1 MTGQALMVGIGENS
15 PGQSLI
21 IQITLSG
28 IALLLLALAIFV
40 LRARRKAATHRW
52 FAIFTLAVANWTI
65 GIAGL
70 QSGSHL
76 DIWGRFT
83 FASATLIPAASLAFI
98 NCYPAQSHW
107 RTLLLVRIV
116 LFGAGIISFASIATP
131 LIVVE
136 NLVTPD
142 GLHRR
147 TGPLYP
153 VFAAYF
159 LFAWTSTLVL
169 LAVKWARA
177 TGLARAR
184 LNHVGMAFAISGAGA
199 IAANLAFPIL
209 TGKSTYSWIGPYF
222 GLILT
227 ALVGHAIIRHRLMDL
242 RLFVHRG
249 LTLSIAMLLSL
260 SPVAVALAFFWPRLA
275 QHFGPDELVLLLVAT
290 VVVTLLAA
298 PTRDIARRLLDRY
311 VYRTRANYQR
321 TVREA
326 SRALTRML
334 DLKRLLPFISTTV
347 VEATGVEGVAIYL
360 LDEDGF
366 RLALA
371 RRRTEASAF
380 ATPESAPPS
389 VPAALARVQ
398 DAVVADEVARQ
409 ITSDADRILNDDL
422 TASDWALLLPVISDD
437 GLIAFIAVGS
447 KLSGDPF
454 YSQDLDLLMTLANQA
469 GIAIKNAR
477 LYAQVVLANEYIENI
492 VATIEGGVV
501 AITSAGRV
509 AMFNRAAE
517 RLTGQTADQIKGHAA
532 AQLPLCLGE
541 PLLASAAD
549 GVARTLPEIE
559 LPGADRTRPVM
570 CTTSPL
576 RDPDGTILGA
586 VAVFS
591 DLTPLKEL
599 EVERRRA
606 ERLAYFE
613 VLASGIAHEI
623 KNPLVAI
630 KTFTQLLP
638 RRSSEPQFLG
648 EFGRIVGREIQR
660 MERVVDRLRTLAHPG
675 RRPEHAVDVRMPL
688 GEALEFM
695 QATFDEKRIT
705 VGANLGDAPCRV
717 LGDHQNLEQLF
728 LNLLMNAH
736 EATPPGGDLR
746 VAVTR
751 EADQITVTVAD
762 TGPGIAPE
770 LLERIFEPFFTTKQ
784 RGSGLGLAISAGVA
798 QAHGARLRAVNRPG
812 GGATL
817 IVEFPFAPVTAP
829 VSA

>member
-1 MTGQALMVGIGENS
+1 MVQI
-15 PGQSLI
+15 SL
-21 IQITLSG
+21 LA
-28 IALLLLALAIFV
+28 IAVLLLALAIFV
-40 LRARRKAATHRW
+40 WRARPEAPTHRW

-65 GIAGL
+65 GVAGL

-76 DIWGRFT
+76 DLWGRFT
-83 FASATLIPAASLAFI
+83 FASAALIPAASLAFI
-98 NCYPAQSHW
+98 YRYPAQNGWPTSIV
-107 RTLLLVRIV
+107 VRGV
-116 LFGAGIISFASIATP
+116 LWAAGIISVASISTP
-131 LIVVE
+131 LLVVD
-136 NLVTPD
+136 NLITPE
-142 GLHRR
+142 GLSRT

-153 VFAAYF
+153 LFATYF
-159 LFAWTSTLVL
+159 LFAWTSTLTL
-169 LAVKWARA
+169 LAVKWMRA
-177 TGLARAR
+177 KGLARAR
-184 LNHVGMAFAISGAGA
+184 LQHVGMAFAISGAGA
-199 IAANLAFPIL
+199 IGANLAFPVL
-209 TGKSTYSWIGPYF
+209 TGKSTYSWVGPYF

-227 ALVGHAIIRHRLMDL
+227 ALVAHAIIRHRLMDL
-242 RLFVHRG
+242 RLVVHRG
-249 LTLSIAMLLSL
+249 LTFAIAMLLSL
-260 SPVAVALAFFWPRLA
+260 CPVAIALVFFWPTLA
-275 QHFGPDELVLLLVAT
+275 KHFGPDELILLLVAT
-290 VVVTLLAA
+290 VVVTLLVP

-326 SRALTRML
+326 SKMLTRVL
-334 DLKRLLPFISTTV
+334 DLKRLLPFISKTV
-347 VEATGVEGVAIYL
+347 VEATGVEGVVIYL
-360 LDEDGF
+360 QDEDGF
-366 RLALA
+366 RRAMA
-371 RRRTEASAF
+371 QRRNEASDFQA
-380 ATPESAPPS
+380 PEAAPASAI
-389 VPAALARVQ
+389 AALARVQ
-398 DAVVADEVARQ
+398 EPLVADEVARQ
-409 ITSDADRILNDDL
+409 IVTDADRMLNDDL
-422 TASDWALLLPVISDD
+422 AATNWALLLPVISDD

-492 VATIEGGVV
+492 VATIESGVV
-501 AITSAGRV
+501 AINSAGRI

-517 RLTGQTADQIKGHAA
+517 RLTGLATDDIKGQTAARLA
-532 AQLPLCLGE
+532 SCLSE

-559 LPGADRTRPVM
+559 LPGADRARPVM
-570 CTTSPL
+570 CTTSAL
-576 RDPDGTILGA
+576 RDPDGIVLGA

-638 RRSSEPQFLG
+638 RRSSEPQFVG
-648 EFGRIVGREIQR
+648 EFGRIVGREIHR

-675 RRPEHAVDVRMPL
+675 RRPEHVVDVRAPL
-688 GEALEFM
+688 AEALEFM
-695 QATFDEKRIT
+695 QVTFDEKGVTI
-705 VGANLGDAPCRV
+705 GASLGDAPYRV

-736 EATPPGGDLR
+736 EATAPGGALS
-746 VAVTR
+746 VGVTR
-751 EADQITVTVAD
+751 EAEQVTVRVAD
-762 TGPGIAPE
+762 PGPGIAPE
-770 LLERIFEPFFTTKQ
+770 LLEKIFEPFFTTKQ

-798 QAHGARLRAVNRPG
+798 QAHGARLHAANRPD
-812 GGATL
+812 GGATFT
-817 IVEFPFAPVTAP
+817 VEFPLAPVTAP
-829 VSA
+829 VVV

>member
-1 MTGQALMVGIGENS
+1 
-15 PGQSLI
+15 
-21 IQITLSG
+21 
-28 IALLLLALAIFV
+28 
-40 LRARRKAATHRW
+40 
-52 FAIFTLAVANWTI
+52 
-65 GIAGL
+65 
-70 QSGSHL
+70 
-76 DIWGRFT
+76 
-83 FASATLIPAASLAFI
+83 
-98 NCYPAQSHW
+98 
-107 RTLLLVRIV
+107 
-116 LFGAGIISFASIATP
+116 
-131 LIVVE
+131 
-136 NLVTPD
+136 
-142 GLHRR
+142 
-147 TGPLYP
+147 
-153 VFAAYF
+153 
-159 LFAWTSTLVL
+159 
-169 LAVKWARA
+169 
-177 TGLARAR
+177 
-184 LNHVGMAFAISGAGA
+184 
-199 IAANLAFPIL
+199 
-209 TGKSTYSWIGPYF
+209 
-222 GLILT
+222 
-227 ALVGHAIIRHRLMDL
+227 
-242 RLFVHRG
+242 
-249 LTLSIAMLLSL
+249 
-260 SPVAVALAFFWPRLA
+260 
-275 QHFGPDELVLLLVAT
+275 
-290 VVVTLLAA
+290 
-298 PTRDIARRLLDRY
+298 
-311 VYRTRANYQR
+311 
-321 TVREA
+321 
-326 SRALTRML
+326 ML
-334 DLKRLLPFISTTV
+334 DLKRLLAFISTTV

-380 ATPESAPPS
+380 TAPETAPAS
-389 VPAALARVQ
+389 VPAALGRVQ
-398 DAVVADEVARQ
+398 DAVVADEVARE
-409 ITSDADRILNDDL
+409 IVNDEDRVLNDDL

-492 VATIEGGVV
+492 VATIESGVV
-501 AITSAGRV
+501 AITSAGRI

-517 RLTGQTADQIKGHAA
+517 RLTGRAAEEIKGHPA
-532 AQLPLCLGE
+532 AQLPPCLGE

-549 GVARTLPEIE
+549 GTARTLPEIE
-559 LPGADRTRPVM
+559 LPGIDRTRPVI

-576 RDPDGTILGA
+576 RDPEGTVLGA

-638 RRSSEPQFLG
+638 RRSSEPQFVS
-648 EFGRIVGREIQR
+648 EFGRIVGRAIQR

-675 RRPEHAVDVRMPL
+675 RRPEHAIDVRMPL
-688 GEALEFM
+688 GEALELM
-695 QATFDEKRIT
+695 QATFEEKRIS
-705 VGANLGDAPCRV
+705 VGADVGETPCRV
-717 LGDHQNLEQLF
+717 LGDHQDLVQLF

-736 EATPPGGDLR
+736 EATPPGGELR

-751 EADQITVTVAD
+751 ETEQITVTVAD

-798 QAHGARLRAVNRPG
+798 QAHGAKLRAINPPG
-812 GGATL
+812 GGATF
-817 IVEFPFAPVTAP
+817 VVDFPFAPVNAP

>member
-1 MTGQALMVGIGENS
+1 MFGHLEGVEFALV
-15 PGQSLI
+15 LI
-21 IQITLSG
+21 T
-28 IALLLLALAIFV
+28 
-40 LRARRKAATHRW
+40 T
-52 FAIFTLAVANWTI
+52 
-65 GIAGL
+65 
-70 QSGSHL
+70 
-76 DIWGRFT
+76 
-83 FASATLIPAASLAFI
+83 
-98 NCYPAQSHW
+98 
-107 RTLLLVRIV
+107 
-116 LFGAGIISFASIATP
+116 
-131 LIVVE
+131 
-136 NLVTPD
+136 
-142 GLHRR
+142 
-147 TGPLYP
+147 
-153 VFAAYF
+153 
-159 LFAWTSTLVL
+159 TLVL
-169 LAVKWARA
+169 
-177 TGLARAR
+177 
-184 LNHVGMAFAISGAGA
+184 
-199 IAANLAFPIL
+199 
-209 TGKSTYSWIGPYF
+209 
-222 GLILT
+222 
-227 ALVGHAIIRHRLMDL
+227 
-242 RLFVHRG
+242 
-249 LTLSIAMLLSL
+249 
-260 SPVAVALAFFWPRLA
+260 
-275 QHFGPDELVLLLVAT
+275 
-290 VVVTLLAA
+290 LLAA
-298 PTRDIARRLLDRY
+298 PTRDLARRLLDRY

-326 SRALTRML
+326 SRVLTRML
-334 DLKRLLPFISTTV
+334 DLKRLLPFIGTTV
-347 VEATGVEGVAIYL
+347 VQATGVEGVAIYL
-360 LDEDGF
+360 ADEDGF

-371 RRRTEASAF
+371 RQRTEASAF
-380 ATPESAPPS
+380 AAPETAPGS
-389 VPAALARVQ
+389 VPAALARIQ
-398 DAVVADEVARQ
+398 DAVVAEELARQ
-409 ITSDADRILNDDL
+409 IVTEADQMLNDDL
-422 TASDWALLLPVISDD
+422 EACDWALLLPVISDD

-492 VATIEGGVV
+492 VATIESGVV

-517 RLTGQTADQIKGHAA
+517 RLTGLAAVEIKGQTA
-532 AQLPLCLGE
+532 AQLPPCLGD
-541 PLLASAAD
+541 PLLASAAG

-576 RDPDGTILGA
+576 RDPEGTVLGA

-638 RRSSEPQFLG
+638 RRSSEPQFVA

-705 VGANLGDAPCRV
+705 VDASLGEVPCRV
-717 LGDHQNLEQLF
+717 LGDHENLEELF
-728 LNLLMNAH
+728 LNLLMNAY
-736 EATPPGGDLR
+736 EATPPGGALR
-746 VAVTR
+746 VTVRCAQEHIKVAVT
-751 EADQITVTVAD
+751 DS
-762 TGPGIAPE
+762 GPGVAPE

-798 QAHGARLRAVNRPG
+798 QAHGARLQAANEPG
-812 GGATL
+812 GGATFS
-817 IVEFPFAPVTAP
+817 VEFPFAPVTAP
-829 VSA
+829 VSI